1 MTAAP
6 IPSRPGRVRWLDGW
20 ADFGWISILLHWTAA
35 VVVVSLLFIG
45 NSIETSDAA
54 DRDHALRLHTTLALA
69 GYLLLWLRVIWRM
82 AKGHPRPLPRQ
93 GKVAYAIGKPF
104 HYLLLGAI
112 AAMLLTGPLLA
123 WSGDLP
129 LRFWSLEIP
138 SPIAA
143 DTRLFWLVRA
153 GHIAAATVL
162 GWGTLIH
169 IVAVVK
175 HIAIDR
181 DGAFDR
187 MIAPSGEAEDAPR

>member
-6 IPSRPGRVRWLDGW
+6 MPGRPRRARWLDGT

-35 VVVVSLLFIG
+35 VVLVSLLFIG
-45 NSIETSDAA
+45 NSIEASDAA

-69 GYLLLWLRVIWRM
+69 AYLLLWLRVIWRM

-93 GKVAYAIGKPF
+93 GKIAYAIGKPF

-112 AAMLLTGPLLA
+112 VVMLLTGPLMA
-123 WSGDLP
+123 WSGELP
-129 LRFWSLEIP
+129 LRLWTLEIP
-138 SPIAA
+138 SPIGA
-143 DTRLFWLVRA
+143 DSQLFFLMRA

-169 IVAVVK
+169 IVAVVW
-175 HIAIDR
+175 HVAIDR

-187 MIAPSGEAEDAPR
+187 MVAPTGQAEDTPG

>member
-1 MTAAP
+1 MIAAP
-6 IPSRPGRVRWLDGW
+6 IPGRPRRMRWLDGT
-20 ADFGWISILLHWTAA
+20 ADFGWMSILLHWAAA

-45 NSIETSDAA
+45 NSIEASDAA

-69 GYLLLWLRVIWRM
+69 AYLLLWLRVIWR
-82 AKGHPRPLPRQ
+82 AVKGHPRRLPRQ

-112 AAMLLTGPLLA
+112 AVMLLTGPLMA

-129 LRFWSLEIP
+129 LRLWALEIP
-138 SPIAA
+138 SPIGA
-143 DTRLFWLVRA
+143 DSRLFSLMHA

-169 IVAVVK
+169 IVAVVW
-175 HIAIDR
+175 HVAIDR

-187 MIAPSGEAEDAPR
+187 MVAPTGQAEDV